1 MFFTWSSLSELSRAI
16 RRTPFE
22 GVSEEL
28 RGWSYSEPPVAPTYS
43 AKLGVSDIVSG
54 FCDTGRNVYVKYVLK
69 ARQRPNPILERGS
82 IVHAV
87 HEYAVSQA
95 KKLVY
100 SLPRLSGDAYL
111 DAFMEG
117 LDEVKAEILAS
128 TRAYDLEKASW
139 LISELW
145 RKAGL
150 IYSAE
155 LERALARSRHL
166 SRGSIAA
173 LIAPELAEFPVDG
186 TLVGLTPTLRLDSLL
201 PTGIIVEIKSRPF
214 KEEYLLAL
222 AGYALAF
229 ESQYEVPMDF
239 GVLLQVSV
247 NDKRRDIKFYTR
259 IVPVSDDL
267 RVAFLEKRDALAEA
281 VSTSTDPGMPDA
293 CNPACPY
300 LHVCKPGRVA
310 ERP

>member
-111 DAFMEG
+111 DAFMKG

-214 KEEYLLAL
+214 REEYLLAL

-247 NDKRRDIKFYTR
+247 NEKRRDIKFYTR

-281 VSTSTDPGMPDA
+281 VSTGADPGMPDA
-293 CNPACPY
+293 CSPACPY